1 MTITTNET
9 KKKNNLERKK
19 KDGIALIF
27 DPEYLFAT
35 FVIDYILFKIIFL
48 MTLICL
54 VQEKKI
60 FQARK
65 LNIFSHFSN
74 LQCFTYYALYDS
86 NKFIF

>member
-1 MTITTNET
+1 
-9 KKKNNLERKK
+9 
-19 KDGIALIF
+19 
-27 DPEYLFAT
+27 
-35 FVIDYILFKIIFL
+35 
-48 MTLICL
+48 MTLMCS
-54 VQEKKI
+54 VEEKKF